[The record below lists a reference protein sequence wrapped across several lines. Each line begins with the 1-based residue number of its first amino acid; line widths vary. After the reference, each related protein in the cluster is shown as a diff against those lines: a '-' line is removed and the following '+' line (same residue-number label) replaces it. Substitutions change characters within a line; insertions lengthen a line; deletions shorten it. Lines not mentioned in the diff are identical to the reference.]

1 MPQGGFSR
9 DFQTATNLRHR
20 AEQELRQ
27 KERDIIGDEVIEK
40 LSPYFEKNIKDIE
53 EGLILK
59 QDETIEEFVT
69 MMKSRNVLL
78 KYLLLLNFVT
88 LAALSFTLGYFL

>member
-9 DFQTATNLRHR
+9 DFQAATNLRHR

-27 KERDIIGDEVIEK
+27 KERDLIGDEVIDK
-40 LSPYFEKNIKDIE
+40 LNPYLEDKIKNIE

-59 QDETIEEFVT
+59 QEDTIEEFIS
-69 MMKSRNVLL
+69 MMRRRNILL
-78 KYLLLLNFVT
+78 KYLLWTNVVT
-88 LAALSFTLGYFL
+88 LTALSFTLGYFL